1 MRRKVLLT
9 LAALTVLGGIA
20 WAAIGL
26 GGRIQDTVEQ
36 DQIFERLRKTTQA
49 KAVTDLGGTSE
60 PQGGE
65 SQKVGSEE
73 TSTAG
78 AGHDIAALQ
87 RENPDCIGWISIE
100 GTNIDYPVM
109 QTLEDPE
116 FYLKH
121 NFDGD
126 YNDHGVPFLDARC
139 NVQTSDNLIVYG
151 HHMADGTM
159 FSALHKYAEKS
170 YWEKHPIIT
179 LETADGV
186 SQYQVAA
193 VMRVSGTAY
202 ETQWSIFQCIDL
214 NDAEVD
220 QLASHL
226 AQESLYDTGIT
237 PLYGDKLLTLSTC
250 EYTQNNGRL
259 VVIAVKQ

>member
-1 MRRKVLLT
+1 MRRKVVLI
-9 LAALTVLGGIA
+9 LAALVVLGGMA
-20 WAAIGL
+20 WAAVGL
-26 GGRIQDTVEQ
+26 GSRIQDTVEQ
-36 DQIFERLRKTTQA
+36 EQIFERLRETTQA
-49 KAVTDLGGTSE
+49 KSVTDLGGTSD
-60 PQGGE
+60 PNGGTGDISPE
-65 SQKVGSEE
+65 NPSGS
-73 TSTAG
+73 
-78 AGHDIAALQ
+78 GHDIAALQ
-87 RENPDCIGWISIE
+87 RENQDCIGWISIQ
-100 GTNIDYPVM
+100 GTNLDYPVM

-170 YWEKHPIIT
+170 YWQEHPIIT
-179 LETADGV
+179 LETADGA

-202 ETQWSIFQCIDL
+202 ETQWSIFQCINL
-214 NDAEVD
+214 NEAEVD
-220 QLASHL
+220 QLADHL
-226 AQESLYDTGIT
+226 ARESLYNTGVT

-250 EYTQNNGRL
+250 EYTQKNGRL